1 MAHTWHLLGSPS
13 PVLFRPK
20 VIHPSLSLHLQGV
33 SCLVILRER
42 NAEKVNPSCFFPSSP

>member
-33 SCLVILRER
+33 SL
-42 NAEKVNPSCFFPSSP
+42 SCNTEGEEC